1 MAVSR
6 WMCAGRGATLGA
18 VLLALASCSEPPAQ
32 SPAEEGAE
40 PAASD
45 ASPTLYAARS
55 VITMDPELPRAEAV
69 AVADERI
76 VAVGALAELRG
87 RYPGASVDETFAD
100 HVVMAGLIDQHLH
113 PFLAALTMTAEV
125 VSIEE
130 WVLPERTFPA
140 ARDPESYLA
149 LLGAAAAAME
159 DPAAP
164 LISWGYHHYF
174 HGSLTRKELDAISD
188 SRPILVWH
196 RSAHEFVLN
205 TPALAAAGVTEEMVA
220 AEDEVIR
227 EQINLAD
234 GHFWERGN
242 FDFLVPRLMPVLAAP
257 ERFRAGLEL
266 TEAYLHA
273 SGVTLSAEP
282 GGLAGVYDTYNAVL
296 GDAGTP
302 FRFYFI
308 PDGRGDPKGSSDAEL
323 VAAVEASLAPI
334 TDRTGPLTGHVK
346 LFADGAMFSQLMQMQ
361 DGYTDGHEGEWL
373 MEPETFRRVF
383 RAFWDAGYQIHV
395 HQNGDA
401 GLELVLDTLEAN
413 LARNPRDDHRTTI
426 VHFGFS
432 KAEQVERIA
441 QLGAIVSA
449 NPYYTV
455 ALADRYSEIGIG
467 PERANAMVR
476 LGGVARAGVR
486 FSLHSDMPM
495 APGSPLFLAWAAV
508 NRVTPSGR
516 VAGPDQRVSLQ
527 DALEAVTIDAAYSL
541 RLEDEVGSIT
551 PGKLA
556 NFTVLE
562 ADPFAVEPMEIKDI
576 GVWGTVFEGRLQPV
590 VGR

>member
-1 MAVSR
+1 MPLA
-6 WMCAGRGATLGA
+6 AG
-18 VLLALASCSEPPAQ
+18 LLALASCSEPTAG
-32 SPAEEGAE
+32 ARAE
-40 PAASD
+40 PSVTDPLPTIFAAG
-45 ASPTLYAARS
+45 S

-76 VAVGALAELRG
+76 LAVGALAELRA
-87 RYPGASVDETFAD
+87 RYPGAAVDETFAD
-100 HVVMAGLIDQHLH
+100 HVVIAGLIDQHLH

-130 WVLPERTFPA
+130 WVLPARTFPA
-140 ARDPESYLA
+140 ARDRDSYLS

-159 DPAAP
+159 DPAEP
-164 LISWGYHHYF
+164 LISWGHHHYF
-174 HGSLTRKELDAISD
+174 HGSLTRKDLDAISD
-188 SRPILVWH
+188 SRPIMVWH

-205 TPALAAAGVTEEMVA
+205 TPALAAAGVTEALVA
-220 AEDEVIR
+220 AEEEVIR
-227 EQINLAD
+227 EQIDLAD
-234 GHFWERGN
+234 GHFWERGS
-242 FDFLVPRLMPVLAAP
+242 FDFLVPRLMPTLAAP
-257 ERFRAGLEL
+257 DRFRAGLEL
-266 TEAYLHA
+266 MEAYLHA

-296 GDAGTP
+296 ADVDTP

-308 PDGRGDPKGSSDAEL
+308 PDGRGDPAGRSDAEL
-323 VAAVEASLAPI
+323 VALAEAALAPV
-334 TDRTGPLTGHVK
+334 TDRTAPLPGHVK

-373 MEPETFRRVF
+373 MEPETFRRAF

-401 GLELVLDTLEAN
+401 GLELVLETLEAN

-432 KAEQVERIA
+432 QAEQVERIA
-441 QLGAIVSA
+441 RLGAIVSA

-455 ALADRYSEIGIG
+455 ALADRYAEIGVG

-476 LGGVARAGVR
+476 LGDVARAGVR

-508 NRVTPSGR
+508 NRMTPSGR
-516 VAGPDQRVSLQ
+516 VAGPEQRVSVQ

-556 NFTVLE
+556 NFTILE
-562 ADPFAVEPMEIKDI
+562 ADPFAVDPMKIKDI
-576 GVWGTVFEGRLQPV
+576 GVWGTVLQGRVQPV
-590 VGR
+590 MGR